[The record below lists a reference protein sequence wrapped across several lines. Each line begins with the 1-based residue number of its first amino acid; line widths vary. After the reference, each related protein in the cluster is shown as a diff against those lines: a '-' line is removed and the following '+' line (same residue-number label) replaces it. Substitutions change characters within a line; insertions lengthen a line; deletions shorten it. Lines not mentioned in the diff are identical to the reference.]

1 MAVKLAIATSASAR
15 RISLTPLIDVVFIL
29 LLFFILE
36 TNFLTTARVSL
47 GIPDAGAQSS
57 AQQTSFEVQIFNNQ
71 QLWVEGEAV
80 AVSEWGAYLDARQL
94 DPETPVILKPEGEV
108 SLQDIVS
115 VTDALQQRGLNKTQ
129 LKRLGP

>member
-1 MAVKLAIATSASAR
+1 VAVKLAIAQSASAR

-47 GIPDAGAQSS
+47 GISDAGAQSS

-71 QLWVEGEAV
+71 QLWVDGEAV
-80 AVSEWGAYLDARQL
+80 AMGEWGAYLDARQL
-94 DPETPVILKPEGEV
+94 DPETAVILKPEGEV

-129 LKRLGP
+129 LKRLGL